1 MPWPARR
8 RGASS
13 AAPYDDGVR
22 FVWLIALLVLAAAAA
37 AVVWPRGVEMPQA
50 PRAEAN
56 NAGSPSDV
64 STAAPHEPAQPSTGG
79 LSDLLPAA
87 KPSQAKAELTMG
99 PPPAIERVDERTARL
114 DGKYLVRG
122 TGQQDD
128 PYQITWDLLTS
139 AAATMDPQ
147 RNTYELPG
155 RLAGLQDSWVQISGY
170 WAAPLARDQTSEVM
184 VMLNRWDGC
193 CIGKPPTPFDCMDV
207 TLAAPI
213 RVTGQHLFRYGTV
226 RGRLHIEPLAV
237 GIYLLSLYQLQDA
250 VLESS

>member
-1 MPWPARR
+1 M
-8 RGASS
+8 
-13 AAPYDDGVR
+13 R

-37 AVVWPRGVEMPQA
+37 AVMWPRGVEMPQA
-50 PRAEAN
+50 PAARSS
-56 NAGSPSDV
+56 NAASPSDMP
-64 STAAPHEPAQPSTGG
+64 SAAPREPVQPSTGG
-79 LSDLLPAA
+79 LSELLPAA
-87 KPSQAKAELTMG
+87 RPAQAKAELTMG
-99 PPPAIERVDERTARL
+99 APPVIERVDERTVRL

-128 PYQITWDLLTS
+128 PYQITWDLLVS
-139 AAATMDPQ
+139 AAASMDPQ
-147 RNTYELPG
+147 KNTYELPG

-170 WAAPLARDQTSEVM
+170 WAAPLARDQTREVM

-207 TLAAPI
+207 TLAAPM

-237 GIYLLSLYQLQDA
+237 GIYLLGLYQLQDA

>member
-1 MPWPARR
+1 MM
-8 RGASS
+8 
-13 AAPYDDGVR
+13 
-22 FVWLIALLVLAAAAA
+22 ALLVLAAAAA
-37 AVVWPRGVEMPQA
+37 AVVWPRG
-50 PRAEAN
+50 AERQGTEA
-56 NAGSPSDV
+56 SSTSEPV
-64 STAAPHEPAQPSTGG
+64 SLPPATTSEPATPVTGG

-87 KPSQAKAELTMG
+87 KPAQAKAELTMG
-99 PPPAIERVDERTARL
+99 PPPAIERVDERTVRL

-139 AAATMDPQ
+139 AAASMDPQ
-147 RNTYELPG
+147 ANKYELPG
-155 RLAGLQDSWVQISGY
+155 RLAGLQDAWVQISGY
-170 WAAPLARDQTSEVM
+170 WAAPLARDQTREVM

-207 TLAAPI
+207 TLSAPM